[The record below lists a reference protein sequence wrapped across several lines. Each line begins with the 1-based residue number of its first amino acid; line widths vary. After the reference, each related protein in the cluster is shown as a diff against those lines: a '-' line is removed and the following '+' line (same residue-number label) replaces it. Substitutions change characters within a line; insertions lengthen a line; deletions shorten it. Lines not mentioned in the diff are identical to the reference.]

1 MEKVR
6 CPDHGVVCLLK
17 TGTREGPN
25 KGRSFYV
32 CPANHGLGCAFSRP
46 TDLPP
51 SHCLLHEDAALDL
64 QALVKQDSGAYRL
77 YYRCINSDGK
87 KFCGSVPW
95 KEESKGKLK
104 PTCDLPSEMVEKPQ
118 RNPFRVINEGPRPVP
133 WRQMCEER
141 KRSSEESGEEKTG
154 EDLKKTDQGMG
165 DGDRKNSSEVRPDGD
180 RKKGSEVRPD
190 GDRMKS
196 SEVRPD
202 GDRKKSSEV
211 RPDGD
216 RMKCSEVRPDG
227 DQKKSSEV
235 RPDGDQKKS
244 SEVRTDGD
252 RMKSSEVRPDGD
264 RKKGSEVRPDGDQM
278 KGSEVRPDGDQKK
291 SSEVRPDGD
300 QKKSSEVRPDGHQKK
315 SSEVRPDGHQK
326 KSSEVRPDGDRKKS
340 SEVRPDGDRMKGSE
354 VRPDGDQKK
363 SSEVRPDGDQKKS
376 SEVRTDGDRM
386 KSSEV
391 RPDGD
396 RKKGSEVRPD
406 GDRMKGS
413 EVRPDGDRIKGSE
426 VRPDGDR
433 KKSSEVRPDGD
444 RKKGSEVRPDG
455 DRKKGSE
462 VRPDGDRKKGSE
474 VRPDGDRKKGSE
486 VRPDGDRKKS
496 SEVRPDG
503 DRKKSSEVRPDGD
516 RKKSSEVRPDGDR
529 KKSSEVR
536 PDGDRMKSSEVRPDG
551 DRMKGSEV
559 RTGDIVER
567 TPEDTT
573 RSSEVVRMDP
583 PRSGGPAAAHPA
595 EASFQ
600 GWREKELPAGLKI
613 RQKVSPGVPRVPSL
627 EEDDDVVFVS
637 SRPGNEAPR
646 TSGGGAQRTIT
657 SFPGF
662 TAQTEGPSSATLHS
676 TLSTQLQQKKA
687 TLASVNLKALPD
699 GGERLRR
706 QVQELEDALG
716 AMALTPA
723 AAEPQTGST
732 GPKVPLVPV
741 RPPGS
746 GGPPEGSRGVK
757 PLSFH
762 ELPPSSTMG
771 LQGLTLSQN
780 LSSLYGVVPQFQSLY
795 GGRMTEERLYAVRN
809 ATSEAIDH
817 LHKSLESCP
826 GPEDTTQDPRGLKV
840 PLLLHQKQGLAWL
853 QWREAQRPQ
862 GGILADDMG
871 LGKTLTMIALILS
884 QKQRQKVEKTEEK
897 RLESWISR
905 TDSSLVASRGTLI
918 ICPASLVHHWKK
930 EVEKRVSEGRLTVYL
945 YHGANRDKDCQRLAQ
960 YDIVV
965 TTYSL
970 VSKEIPAKKEE
981 GDAPAQDQDL
991 EDRAA
996 SSPLLRVA
1004 WARIILDEAH
1014 NIKNPK
1020 VQTSI
1025 AVCKLRAGARW
1036 AVTGT
1041 PIQNNLLDLY
1051 SLLRFLRCSPF
1062 DEYKLWK
1069 SQVDNGS
1076 RKGGER
1082 LTILTKSL
1090 LLRRTKEQL
1099 DHKGRPLVELPQRR
1113 CERHELK
1120 LSSQEQAV
1128 YDVIFARSKS
1138 TLQNYLKRHEGGAP
1152 AAPRPADNP
1161 FDRVAREF
1169 GSSPGDVSAPA
1180 QGSSTV
1186 HILSLLLRLRQ
1197 CCCHLSLLKTTL
1209 DQLELKNEGLTL
1221 TLEEQLNA
1229 LTLCD
1234 LQTSDPKSTVSLNGT
1249 NFQAEL
1255 FESDSGSTKVDAL
1268 LSELKSIT
1276 SSSVPQKSVIVSQWT
1291 SMLKIVAV
1299 HLKRMGISYA
1309 TIDGSIN
1316 PKLRMDVVEEFNNNP
1331 RGPQVMLVSLCAGG
1345 VGLNLIGGNHLFLMD
1360 MHWNPALED
1369 QACDRIYRVGQRKD
1383 VVIHRFV
1390 CQGTVE
1396 EKITQLQEKKK
1407 ELAKKVLTGNGST
1420 FTKLTLA
1427 DLRLLFGV

>member
-165 DGDRKNSSEVRPDGD
+165 DGDW
-180 RKKGSEVRPD
+180 KKSSEVRPD

-202 GDRKKSSEV
+202 GDRMKSSEV
-211 RPDGD
+211 RP
-216 RMKCSEVRPDG
+216 
-227 DQKKSSEV
+227 
-235 RPDGDQKKS
+235 
-244 SEVRTDGD
+244 DGD

-264 RKKGSEVRPDGDQM
+264 RM
-278 KGSEVRPDGDQKK
+278 
-291 SSEVRPDGD
+291 
-300 QKKSSEVRPDGHQKK
+300 
-315 SSEVRPDGHQK
+315 
-326 KSSEVRPDGDRKKS
+326 KSSEVRPDGDRMKG

-376 SEVRTDGDRM
+376 SEVRPDGDRMKGSEVRPDGDQKKSSGVRPDGDQKKSSEVRPDGDQKKSSRVRPDGDQKKSSEVRPDGDQKKSSGVRPDGDRMKGSEVRPDGDQKKNSGVRPDGDRM

-396 RKKGSEVRPD
+396 RKKSSGVRPD
-406 GDRMKGS
+406 GDRM
-413 EVRPDGDRIKGSE
+413 
-426 VRPDGDR
+426 
-433 KKSSEVRPDGD
+433 
-444 RKKGSEVRPDG
+444 
-455 DRKKGSE
+455 
-462 VRPDGDRKKGSE
+462 
-474 VRPDGDRKKGSE
+474 
-486 VRPDGDRKKS
+486 KS

-516 RKKSSEVRPDGDR
+516 QKKSSGVRPDGDRMKGSEVRPDGDQKKSSGVR
-529 KKSSEVR
+529 PDGDQKKSSEVR
-536 PDGDRMKSSEVRPDG
+536 PDGDRMKGSKVRPDGDRMKGSEVRPDG

-583 PRSGGPAAAHPA
+583 PRSGGQAAAHPA

-676 TLSTQLQQKKA
+676 TLSTQLQQKKT

-723 AAEPQTGST
+723 AAEPQTGSI

-762 ELPPSSTMG
+762 ELPPSTMG

-817 LHKSLESCP
+817 LHKSLDSCP
-826 GPEDTTQDPRGLKV
+826 GPEDMAQDPRGLKV

-1152 AAPRPADNP
+1152 SAPRPADNP